1 MSSQRQRLSSSVPAL
16 ALVLGCIAGTAP
28 AQGQAIPVLKLD
40 IKEIETLARSDSND
54 AELQFYLALAYWQR
68 RKWQQTDSLLRL
80 AVRLDPRFA
89 EGYLALYYLPFSRR
103 TSLFMEEQRGRVP
116 QAWQPIL
123 EEAHGFYQRAFRTD
137 PLVNQRVISVAFE
150 IKEPSFSDY
159 TSPEYEIYQRYYAW
173 LVDLGLGRYG
183 SAHDR
188 LQRLAE
194 REFDGVKQP
203 EKVPDYILW
212 YRGLAAAHSRQYDA
226 AITDF
231 QALLERTLKQQ
242 QRDEIVHVPLR
253 DNEYRF
259 MLAALHQVSGHA
271 DKAVPLY
278 QEALEHDLGLVMAH
292 TYLAGIYE
300 AAGMTEEALVE
311 RRRAAEV
318 SIDDPAAQ
326 FDYAVSLF
334 NVEHAAEA
342 EEPLRRAVALNPRY
356 APPRYLLGRVAEE
369 LGRKVEA
376 RDYYTQFIALAPQRL
391 KDLTADAQRRLAA
404 LPTQ

>member
-1 MSSQRQRLSSSVPAL
+1 MLSRRERWSSYLPAL
-16 ALVLGCIAGTAP
+16 ALVFGFVAWANP

-40 IKEIETLARSDSND
+40 IKEIEALARSDSND

-68 RKWQQTDSLLRL
+68 HKWQQTDSLLRL
-80 AVRLDPRFA
+80 AIRIEPRFA

-103 TSLFMEEQRGRVP
+103 TTLFMEERRGRVP

-123 EEAHGFYQRAFRTD
+123 EEANGFYQRAFRTN
-137 PLVNQRVISVAFE
+137 PLVNHRVIGVAFE

-159 TSPEYEIYQRYYAW
+159 TSPEYEIYERYYAW
-173 LVDLGLGRYG
+173 LIDLGLGRYG
-183 SAHDR
+183 SARDR

-194 REFDGVKQP
+194 REFDAVKRP

-212 YRGLAAAHSRQYDA
+212 YRGLAAAHTRQYDA

-231 QALLERTLKQQ
+231 QALLDRTLKQQ

-259 MLAALHQVSGHA
+259 ILAALHQLSGRA
-271 DKAVPLY
+271 DQAVTLY

-292 TYLAGIYE
+292 TYLAAIYE
-300 AAGMTEEALVE
+300 SAGFTEEALVE

-318 SIDDPAAQ
+318 GVDDPAAQ

-334 NVEHAAEA
+334 NGEHAAEA
-342 EEPLRRAVALNPRY
+342 EEPLRRAVDLNPRY

-376 RDYYTQFIALAPQRL
+376 RDYYTQFIALAPQKL

-404 LPTQ
+404 LPAQ